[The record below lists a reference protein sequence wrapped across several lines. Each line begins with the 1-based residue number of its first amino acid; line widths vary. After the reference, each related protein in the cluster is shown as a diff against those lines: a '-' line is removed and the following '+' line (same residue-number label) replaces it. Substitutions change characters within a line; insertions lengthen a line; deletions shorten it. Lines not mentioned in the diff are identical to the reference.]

1 MNFAPE
7 PSPQSSPLEEERRR
21 KAPQVSELKSPLPSE
36 GRGQGQG
43 SKMRSLPMRVLLV
56 GAAGR
61 MGKTV
66 LDLAQNDSDIQITA
80 QSDLGDSIEPE
91 MKSCDVAI
99 DFSQADSIDEI
110 CRAALKHGKSLVI
123 GTTGHSQQQRKT
135 IEETARSIPIVLA
148 SNFSVGV
155 NVLFW
160 LTQKASELLGSDFN
174 PDIVETHHKMKK
186 DAPSGTAKTLAEI
199 LTAMRNSEIPI
210 ESIRQGDVVGEHT
223 VIFSGPGERL
233 ELSHRAADRGIF
245 ARGALRA
252 AKWIIN
258 KPPGLYSMQDVLGL

>member
-1 MNFAPE
+1 MKN
-7 PSPQSSPLEEERRR
+7 SP
-21 KAPQVSELKSPLPSE
+21 V
-36 GRGQGQG
+36 
-43 SKMRSLPMRVLLV
+43 RVLLI

-66 LDLAQNDSDIQITA
+66 LDLAQSDGEIEIAA
-80 QSDLGDSIEPE
+80 QCDLGNSIEPA
-91 MKSCDVAI
+91 MKNCDVAI

-110 CRAALKHGKSLVI
+110 CGAASQHGKSLVI

-135 IEETARSIPIVLA
+135 IEETAHSVPIVLA

-160 LTQKASELLGSDFN
+160 LTKKAAEFLGSDFN
-174 PDIVETHHKMKK
+174 PEIVETHHKMKK

-199 LTAMRNSEIPI
+199 LKGVRSSEIPI
-210 ESIRQGDVVGEHT
+210 QSIREGEVVGEHS
-223 VIFSGPGERL
+223 VIFKGPGETL
-233 ELSHRAADRGIF
+233 ELTHHAADRGIF

-252 AKWIIN
+252 AKWIVD
-258 KPPGLYSMQDVLGL
+258 KRPGVYSMQDVLGL

>member
-1 MNFAPE
+1 MKN
-7 PSPQSSPLEEERRR
+7 SP
-21 KAPQVSELKSPLPSE
+21 V
-36 GRGQGQG
+36 
-43 SKMRSLPMRVLLV
+43 RVMLI

-66 LDLAQNDSDIQITA
+66 RELAQNDPEIQIA
-80 QSDLGDSIEPE
+80 ALCDLGDSIEVA
-91 MKSCDVAI
+91 MKNCDVAI

-110 CRAALKHGKSLVI
+110 CRSALQHGKSLVI

-135 IEETARSIPIVLA
+135 IEETAHSVPIVVA

-160 LTQKASELLGSDFN
+160 LTQKAAELLGSNSN
-174 PDIVETHHKMKK
+174 PEIVETHHKMKK

-199 LTAMRNSEIPI
+199 LKAVRNSEIRI
-210 ESIRQGDVVGEHT
+210 QSIREGEVVGEHT
-223 VIFSGPGERL
+223 VIFGGPGERL
-233 ELSHRAADRGIF
+233 ELTHRTANREIF
-245 ARGALRA
+245 AVGALRA
-252 AKWIIN
+252 AKWIVR